1 MFWKSLDHQGI
12 HAKTVDKK
20 QFQAKTLQNEIQARY
35 EEQKR
40 QRIVPWNTVP
50 KYQFQY
56 SFDDTEIILD
66 AARLLLTYIDRSH
79 SINGADQSKLE
90 VFVKDLIPTFFGL
103 DRERFQQYMSDVYD
117 NSPPNE
123 DAEDDS
129 QAAEEV
135 SVPRGRRAANGKK
148 TDLLRGVLERGRT
161 GKPARKE
168 KEGSA
173 ISGSK
178 ESTPDVTSLAD
189 EELAGPGDS
198 AAESSASVDMTDF
211 RWMDHPTT
219 GNFRGKRDIQPNEP
233 YRRDTYTLY
242 CNLNIYCFFRMFEIL
257 YERLAHIKANEKQVH
272 DIVRRAKAPK
282 AAHDL
287 RMVDRNPS
295 DFFVDTSNRANY
307 YQQIVKMCEEV
318 VKTDLDMTHLEEAL
332 RRFYMQNGWQLYTFD
347 KLLSATVK
355 FAISVLGSDSKDK
368 SSEILNLFLK
378 DREKEETTHRK
389 ELEYRKQVE
398 KLTKEGDVYRINFV
412 SLSLPSPEIHLC

>member
-1 MFWKSLDHQGI
+1 
-12 HAKTVDKK
+12 
-20 QFQAKTLQNEIQARY
+20 
-35 EEQKR
+35 
-40 QRIVPWNTVP
+40 
-50 KYQFQY
+50 
-56 SFDDTEIILD
+56 
-66 AARLLLTYIDRSH
+66 
-79 SINGADQSKLE
+79 
-90 VFVKDLIPTFFGL
+90 
-103 DRERFQQYMSDVYD
+103 
-117 NSPPNE
+117 
-123 DAEDDS
+123 
-129 QAAEEV
+129 
-135 SVPRGRRAANGKK
+135 
-148 TDLLRGVLERGRT
+148 
-161 GKPARKE
+161 
-168 KEGSA
+168 
-173 ISGSK
+173 
-178 ESTPDVTSLAD
+178 
-189 EELAGPGDS
+189 
-198 AAESSASVDMTDF
+198 
-211 RWMDHPTT
+211 
-219 GNFRGKRDIQPNEP
+219 
-233 YRRDTYTLY
+233 
-242 CNLNIYCFFRMFEIL
+242 MFEIL

-287 RMVDRNPS
+287 RMVDRNAS

-318 VKTDLDMTHLEEAL
+318 VKTELDMAHLEEAL